1 MNYNQC
7 LEFMFNQLPMY
18 QRIGSAAY
26 KADLNTTL
34 AIDKL
39 LNHPHKNYKT
49 IHIAGTNGKGSVSHS
64 IASILQAKGLK
75 TGLYTSPHLK
85 DYRERIRINGEK
97 ISQEYVCQFLNKYKK
112 DFDKIKPSFFEMTF
126 AMATEYFSENN
137 IDIAV
142 IETGMGG
149 RLDSTNI
156 ISPIFSV
163 ITNISFDH
171 VRFLGNTIEE
181 IAEEKAG
188 IIKSNIPVI
197 IGETQK
203 ETKPVFINKAKKE
216 KTKILFADRNFSIQ
230 NNNNNGSS
238 LKANY
243 DILKK
248 GKLYIK
254 NLKCP
259 LLGLYQNK
267 NLLTVIQAT
276 ELINETFIK
285 ISKDTI
291 KQGIENVITGTGLMG
306 RWQILSEKPMII
318 CDTGHNEAGIQFV
331 TEQIKQTPYNKLHFV
346 IGMVNDKNISHILK
360 LLPVEAKYYFCK
372 ADIPRGLNQDILA
385 EEAKSIG
392 LKGETFNSVNQAF
405 EAAKNN
411 ADDDDLIF
419 VGGSNFTVAEIL

>member
-1 MNYNQC
+1 
-7 LEFMFNQLPMY
+7 MFNQLPMY

-216 KTKILFADRNFSIQ
+216 KTKILFADQNFSIQ

>member
-1 MNYNQC
+1 
-7 LEFMFNQLPMY
+7 MFNQLPMY

-291 KQGIENVITGTGLMG
+291 KQGIENVITNTEFMG
-306 RWQILSEKPMII
+306 RWQVLSEKPMII
-318 CDTGHNEAGIQFV
+318 CDTGHNEAGIQFI